1 MAFILHFFSK
11 VGVYDAAV
19 RRGEWAAQK
28 NFSYFPYPIEEVQG
42 KTLGVFGFGDIGKRV
57 AKAASAL
64 GMKVIVHT
72 RTVPENCPYEI
83 VGKSELFS
91 RSDVLTLHAPLTRE
105 TQNAVNAKTLAL
117 MKKEAVLINTARG
130 GLVDEE
136 ALFEALKSKK
146 LRAAALDVL
155 QKEPPENCPLIGLEN
170 CVVTP
175 HVAWAAAQT
184 RNRLV
189 IAAADNLRAFIEGK
203 EQNKIV

>member
-1 MAFILHFFSK
+1 
-11 VGVYDAAV
+11 
-19 RRGEWAAQK
+19 
-28 NFSYFPYPIEEVQG
+28 
-42 KTLGVFGFGDIGKRV
+42 
-57 AKAASAL
+57 
-64 GMKVIVHT
+64 
-72 RTVPENCPYEI
+72 
-83 VGKSELFS
+83 
-91 RSDVLTLHAPLTRE
+91 
-105 TQNAVNAKTLAL
+105 
-117 MKKEAVLINTARG
+117 MKKHAVLINTARG

-136 ALFEALKSKK
+136 ALFEALKRKK